1 MSDETAPFITPGIH
15 HVTAIAGKA
24 QAAIEFHARTL
35 GLRLVKRTVNF
46 DDPQTYHLYFGDA
59 AGRPGSIVS
68 LFPWPGAGRGERG
81 DGEAQRIALRVPQG
95 SLDYWSAR
103 LSAAGLEAT
112 AASRFGEESLRFD
125 DPDGIPLELTAS
137 GPAGAGSWSGSG
149 IPGEVAVAGVHGV
162 VLSAPRLPESVAVLT
177 AACGMAVAGVEPT
190 ASGSITRLRPGS
202 GGDGGY
208 IDLVEVP
215 SARRGRWGAG
225 SIHHVALRAADE
237 ADQDRARDALR
248 EHGLQVGEY
257 KDRCYFRSLYFSE
270 PSGSVLEIA
279 TDGPG
284 FAVDEPP
291 DELGLAFRLPHW
303 LESDRAFLRARL
315 AVTASPEYADRFGSP
330 GVSAGRA

>member
-15 HVTAIAGKA
+15 HVTAIAGKP

-35 GLRLVKRTVNF
+35 GMRLVKRTVNL
-46 DDPQTYHLYFGDA
+46 DDPQTYHLYFGDP
-59 AGRPGSIVS
+59 AGRPGSILS
-68 LFPWPGAGRGERG
+68 LFTWPGAGRGERG
-81 DGEAQRIALRVPQG
+81 DGEAQRIALRVPEG
-95 SLDYWSAR
+95 SLDYWRAR
-103 LSAAGLEAT
+103 LSAAGLET
-112 AASRFGEESLRFD
+112 TSASRFGEDSLRFE

-137 GPAGAGSWSGSG
+137 GPAGAGSWSGSE
-149 IPGEVAVAGVHGV
+149 IPGEVAVVGIHGV
-162 VLSAPRLPESVAVLT
+162 TSSAPRPPESVAVLT
-177 AACGMAVAGVEPT
+177 TACGMAVVGVEST
-190 ASGSITRLRPGS
+190 ASGSVTRLRS
-202 GGDGGY
+202 GRGGEGGY
-208 IDLVEVP
+208 VDLVEAP

-237 ADQDRARDALR
+237 ADQDRAGAALR
-248 EHGLQVGEY
+248 ESGLQLGEY

-270 PSGSVLEIA
+270 PSGSILEIA

-284 FAVDEPP
+284 FTVDEPL